1 MLNANSA
8 IFQLYCGETNCRQMR
23 NRGVFFYMEQ
33 IGKETGNI
41 RRRKKKNR
49 KIEIQG
55 VCPVS
60 RNLFVKIK

>member
-1 MLNANSA
+1 
-8 IFQLYCGETNCRQMR
+8 MR
-23 NRGVFFYMEQ
+23 NRGVFFYMER

-60 RNLFVKIK
+60 RNPFVKIK

>member
-1 MLNANSA
+1 
-8 IFQLYCGETNCRQMR
+8 
-23 NRGVFFYMEQ
+23 MER

-41 RRRKKKNR
+41 RRKKKNR

-60 RNLFVKIK
+60 RNPFVKIK